1 MFLYSHL
8 ITVNK
13 TITHTDPCFDISGV
27 LFQSAGKP
35 SYSSYW
41 NQSVLASM
49 SESFSSSIYKRITVI
64 ILAYIPKIFA
74 AISEWDMP
82 TP

>member
-1 MFLYSHL
+1 MFPYSRL

-13 TITHTDPCFDISGV
+13 TITHRAPFFDINRV
-27 LFQSAGKP
+27 LLQSAGKS

-49 SESFSSSIYKRITVI
+49 SESFSSIICKRITFI

>member
-1 MFLYSHL
+1 MFPYSRL

-13 TITHTDPCFDISGV
+13 TITHRAPFFDINGV

-49 SESFSSSIYKRITVI
+49 SKSFSSI
-64 ILAYIPKIFA
+64 I
-74 AISEWDMP
+74 
-82 TP
+82 